1 MFFTTAGSETWFKSG
16 LGKSAFTSKIYNGLP
31 LDYYLPG
38 IQHSFEYYHI
48 LLKASRNIRGKL
60 VPKFYMFHDSF
71 MMFYQPSEIVYSA
84 IKKKP
89 KKQTAWWK
97 LISEFIKSSEYAKL
111 NRVTAH
117 SQELAALAAAKWLHN
132 IIARDS
138 QVAMIAT
145 VKGVEGA
152 LEMLAQDKQKAIQLA
167 SEAAKT
173 ALEAVMEYR
182 EAKEDAKEAIG
193 LIVGSGGYGYSHE
206 ALSVLTFLKKPD
218 EFRRRVRILKLTAVF
233 MRKFVTETP
242 ASLTHQQ
249 AVSQFGGVMGVA
261 RMLRESQLKDILPQ
275 ELAILKARSMPKD
288 LAKTVFALKLLQKQ
302 VMVLERG
309 ATVKPVVFVDKSG
322 SMAETFGLASVP
334 KISVATGLAL
344 ALYRKFDAD
353 VYLFDTEVEKVKP
366 RDVVRTLLTISA
378 DGGTRIA
385 EVLEEVLRIGKRD
398 RVYIV
403 VSDGIDEVDDEVVR
417 EVRVAG
423 LADRVRFILVPP
435 AWERPWLKNFRY
447 VYANSVAEF
456 TTAVRKM
463 LR

>member
-89 KKQTAWWK
+89 KKQTAWWRLVSK
-97 LISEFIKSSEYAKL
+97 FIESSEYAKL
-111 NRVTAH
+111 NKVTAH
-117 SQELAALAAAKWLHN
+117 SQELAALAAAKWLYN
-132 IIARDS
+132 II
-138 QVAMIAT
+138 VGHIAIVT
-145 VKGVEGA
+145 LAKGVEGA
-152 LEMLAQDKQKAIQLA
+152 LEMLAQDQQEMVQLPR
-167 SEAAKT
+167 EAARE
-173 ALEAVMEYR
+173 ALKAVEEYK
-182 EAKEDAKEAIG
+182 EAKEGAEEAARVIA
-193 LIVGSGGYGYSHE
+193 GSGGHGYSHE
-206 ALSVLTFLKKPD
+206 ALSVLTFLRDPD
-218 EFRRRVRILKLTAVF
+218 EFRKRVRLLKLTAVF
-233 MRKFVTETP
+233 MKKFLAETP
-242 ASLTHQQ
+242 TSLSHQQ
-249 AVSQFGGVMGVA
+249 TVSQFGGVSGVT
-261 RMLRESQLKDILPQ
+261 RMLRESQLKDILPN
-275 ELAILKARSMPKD
+275 ELAILKANIPEN
-288 LAKTVFALKLLQKQ
+288 LAKMLFALKLLQKQ
-302 VMVLERG
+302 VMVYERS
-309 ATVKPVVFVDKSG
+309 ATVKPTVFIDKSG

-378 DGGTRIA
+378 DGGTRIE
-385 EVLEEVLRIGKRD
+385 EVLEEILRIGKRD
-398 RVYIV
+398 RVYIII
-403 VSDGIDEVDDEVVR
+403 SDGIDEVSSEVVQ
-417 EVRVAG
+417 RVKGVG
-423 LADRVRFILVPP
+423 LADRIRFILVPP
-435 AWERPWLKNFRY
+435 SWEHGWLKNFRY

-463 LR
+463 MLR